1 MRGYAVRNRIPL
13 TLVIVPLL
21 VACGG
26 DSGWSGTVRDSAGV
40 AMVENGEHGVWS
52 SGEAWQLEEQTRI
65 GTAEGEAAY
74 QFGQIAGIDEDSDGL
89 IYVLDQ
95 QAQEVRVFDADGG
108 YVRTMGRPGNG
119 PGELSRGV
127 AAVMVARGDTVFVPD
142 LLLQRMT
149 MYTADGSDA
158 GTFPIPLDQGVSMR
172 WEVTPDNTFLQQVRT
187 INLPNQPDTVPET
200 NLILERGT
208 DGTLQDTVLA
218 LMVGQTFRFNQGGPQ
233 IKLFEPEPV
242 WTLMPGGGLATAVN
256 ATYRI
261 EIHDPDGA
269 LQRVITRPFEREPVT
284 EADREA
290 FRRLLR
296 EAWQRQGVPAPAIQ
310 QLMGNVGFADYY
322 PAFAQIL
329 AGPDGSL
336 LVQHIQSA
344 EQAGATEETFN
355 AQDVGAATWDAFD
368 AEGKYLGVIRFPDR
382 YIPIRYKN
390 DHFLGVLRDDMD
402 VQHVLVLTVA
412 GAMAG

>member
-1 MRGYAVRNRIPL
+1 ML
-13 TLVIVPLL
+13 MIVPLL
-21 VACGG
+21 TACGG
-26 DSGWSGTVRDSAGV
+26 DGGWNGMVRDSAGV
-40 AMVENGEHGVWS
+40 AMVENGDQGVWS
-52 SGEAWQLEEQTRI
+52 PDEAWQFEEQTRI
-65 GTAEGEAAY
+65 GAAEGEAAY
-74 QFGQIAGIDEDSDGL
+74 QFGQIAGIDEDSQGR

-95 QAQEVRVFDADGG
+95 QAQEVRVFDADGT
-108 YVRTMGRPGNG
+108 YLQSMGRPGNG

-149 MYTADGSDA
+149 MYTADGGDA

-172 WEVTPDNTFLQQVRT
+172 WETTPDNTFLQQVRT

-208 DGTLQDTVLA
+208 DGALQDTVLA
-218 LMVGQTFRFNQGGPQ
+218 LLVGQTFRFNEGGPQ

-242 WTLMPGGGLATAVN
+242 WALMPGSRLATAVN

-261 EIHDPDGA
+261 EVYGPEGD
-269 LQRVITRPFEREPVT
+269 LERVITRPFEREPVT
-284 EADREA
+284 ETDRDA

-296 EAWQRQGVPAPAIQ
+296 DAWERQGVPAPAIQ

-322 PAFAQIL
+322 PAFAQLL

-344 EQAGATEETFN
+344 EQAGATEETFD
-355 AQDVGAATWDAFD
+355 AQDVGASTWDVFD
-368 AEGKYLGVIRFPDR
+368 ADGKYLGVIRFPDR
-382 YIPIRYKN
+382 YIPVRFEN
-390 DHFLGVLRDDMD
+390 GHFLGVWRDGMD
-402 VQHVLVLTVA
+402 VQHVLVLAVA
-412 GAMAG
+412 GGMAG